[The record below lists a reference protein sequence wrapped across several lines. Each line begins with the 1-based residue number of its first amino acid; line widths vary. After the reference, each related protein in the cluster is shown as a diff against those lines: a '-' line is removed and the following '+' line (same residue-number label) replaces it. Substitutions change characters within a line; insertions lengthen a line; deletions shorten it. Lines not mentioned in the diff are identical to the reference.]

1 MPAEYCSFVQKDLTD
16 CKKWLQESH
25 PVQYTKLYGEVGAG
39 DEEKKEG
46 DKPQQQKK
54 VKFGKNAGEVHVYK
68 LKRGKKTNCLIS
80 GMEFYCKDI
89 KTLAG
94 KFGKKFSCG
103 CSVAQDEIYGEVISI
118 QGDCEDRLME
128 LMESDKD
135 LTALNIPPEKMIF
148 EDKGN
153 KKGRK
158 MK

>member
-1 MPAEYCSFVQKDLTD
+1 MLF
-16 CKKWLQESH
+16 
-25 PVQYTKLYGEVGAG
+25 TKLYGDAVEGG
-39 DEEKKEG
+39 EEKKEG
-46 DKPQQQKK
+46 DKPKQSQPKK

-80 GMEFYCKDI
+80 GMEFYTKDI

-103 CSVAQDEIYGEVISI
+103 CAVAQDEIYGEVISI

-128 LMESDKD
+128 LMDTDKD
-135 LTALNIPPEKMIF
+135 LTALNIPPEKLFF